1 MLSPY
6 HPATS
11 MSFQIIVQTTRSPQG
26 HKLNEIM
33 CVQPRLERRTFDTIS
48 RLAMDGLRNKR
59 LEVVSWKFI
68 LGNALVVSFGEK
80 LFHTEVY

>member
-1 MLSPY
+1 MKSCVL
-6 HPATS
+6 
-11 MSFQIIVQTTRSPQG
+11 
-26 HKLNEIM
+26 
-33 CVQPRLERRTFDTIS
+33 VQPRLERRAFDTIS
-48 RLAMDGLRNKR
+48 RLAIDGLRNKR